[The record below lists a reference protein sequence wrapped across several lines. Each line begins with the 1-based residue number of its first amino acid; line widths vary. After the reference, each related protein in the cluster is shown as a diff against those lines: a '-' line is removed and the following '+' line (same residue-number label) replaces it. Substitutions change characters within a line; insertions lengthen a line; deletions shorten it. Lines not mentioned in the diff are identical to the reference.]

1 MRHMKTNN
9 EIRRSNLVIA
19 IERFGT
25 AKQLAEAADVSTAYL
40 SQVKNRQPDSKT
52 GKPKYMGD
60 EVARKIES
68 ALGEAPGWMDKDHS
82 APMGDPDLYVR
93 ASNLRRWL
101 DVSRPDIDRLRE
113 KYFDLVDHV
122 DIDPDLARQIE
133 ADFGEPPGSLDK
145 RDLAQHVASIAWK
158 VPVAAGATAADRQTI
173 EPPVNQEQPSRSARY
188 TPSPAARALLD
199 AVIAADKLGITPEF
213 LDSIRAAVTHF
224 AMSNLRGDG
233 TFDVE
238 DESH

>member
-1 MRHMKTNN
+1 M
-9 EIRRSNLVIA
+9 IA

-60 EVARKIES
+60 EVARKIEA
-68 ALGEAPGWMDKDHS
+68 ALGETPGWMDTDHS
-82 APMGDPDLYVR
+82 APFGDPDLYVR
-93 ASNLRRWL
+93 ASNLKRWL
-101 DVSRPDIDRLRE
+101 DENRPDIDRLRE
-113 KYFDLVDHV
+113 RYFALVDTV

-133 ADFGEPPGSLDK
+133 ADFGEQPGSLDK
-145 RDLAQHVASIAWK
+145 RDIAQHMGSIAWK
-158 VPVAAGATAADRQTI
+158 VPVAAGATAAGRSNA
-173 EPPVNQEQPSRSARY
+173 EPPATQGQASKSARY

-199 AVIAADKLGITPEF
+199 AVVAADKLGISAEF
-213 LDSIRAAVTHF
+213 FESIKAAITHF